1 MVYAFNPGFGRQRQ
15 EDLCEI
21 ETSIVYI
28 KKKKF
33 QGKDY
38 IKKPCIGWGDIQGL
52 GPTYSEEKVRGMGEG
67 LWEKVT
73 WK

>member
-1 MVYAFNPGFGRQRQ
+1 MRLKCVSKTTILPGMMVYAFNPGFGRQRQ

-28 KKKKF
+28 KKKKL

-38 IKKPCIGWGDIQGL
+38 IKKPCIG
-52 GPTYSEEKVRGMGEG
+52 
-67 LWEKVT
+67 
-73 WK
+73 